1 MISLTDEETK
11 SYKKKSKKYDIYT
24 EKDLALMMMM
34 MMMMMMIKSIIN
46 SEIIVIILENI
57 QKLLMIFVI

>member
-34 MMMMMMIKSIIN
+34 MMIMIKSIIN

>member
-1 MISLTDEETK
+1 MISLTDEESK

-34 MMMMMMIKSIIN
+34 IKSIIN
-46 SEIIVIILENI
+46 SEIIVIVLENI

>member
-34 MMMMMMIKSIIN
+34 MIKSIIN
-46 SEIIVIILENI
+46 SEIIVIVLENI

>member
-34 MMMMMMIKSIIN
+34 MIKSIIN
-46 SEIIVIILENI
+46 SEIIVIVLENI
-57 QKLLMIFVI
+57 

>member
-57 QKLLMIFVI
+57 

>member
-34 MMMMMMIKSIIN
+34 MMMMMIKSIIN

-57 QKLLMIFVI
+57 

>member
-34 MMMMMMIKSIIN
+34 MMMKSIIN
-46 SEIIVIILENI
+46 SEIIVIVLENI
-57 QKLLMIFVI
+57 YKLLMIFVI

>member
-34 MMMMMMIKSIIN
+34 MMMMMIMIKSIIN

-57 QKLLMIFVI
+57 

>member
-34 MMMMMMIKSIIN
+34 IKSIIN
-46 SEIIVIILENI
+46 SEIIVIVLENI

>member
-34 MMMMMMIKSIIN
+34 MIKSIIN

-57 QKLLMIFVI
+57 

>member
-34 MMMMMMIKSIIN
+34 MMIMIKSIIN

-57 QKLLMIFVI
+57 

>member
-34 MMMMMMIKSIIN
+34 IKSIIN
-46 SEIIVIILENI
+46 SEIIVIVLENI
-57 QKLLMIFVI
+57 

>member
-34 MMMMMMIKSIIN
+34 MMMIKSIIN
-46 SEIIVIILENI
+46 SEIIVIVLENI
-57 QKLLMIFVI
+57 

>member
-34 MMMMMMIKSIIN
+34 MMMMMMMIKSIIN

-57 QKLLMIFVI
+57 

>member
-34 MMMMMMIKSIIN
+34 IKSVIN
-46 SEIIVIILENI
+46 SEIIVIVLENI
-57 QKLLMIFVI
+57 